1 MKCINHLNDRQ
12 RSRSRSS
19 RPVSFGRLLCCSLLI
34 FLSGYGAFFSFA
46 RFLIFHLNDLLANAE
61 QLEVIFILFVVS
73 PCFWP
78 FLISL
83 TLSVCA
89 KENKALFLSH
99 LQIKFI
105 GKSYNNLLK
114 NNGLW
119 QKSFLISKALA
130 GAQRTNLFFSTLTVC
145 SLMWLFKLISNGHKN
160 HFFHIIKSTTNNT
173 KITHHRRGCR
183 RRWPPNQRKKM
194 YL

>member
-1 MKCINHLNDRQ
+1 MYKSFKWQAKVTLSFFSLR
-12 RSRSRSS
+12 
-19 RPVSFGRLLCCSLLI
+19 VSFGRFLCCSLMVFFSI
-34 FLSGYGAFFSFA
+34 FLVMDAFFFSFA

-61 QLEVIFILFVVS
+61 QVEVIFILFVVS

-119 QKSFLISKALA
+119 QKSFLISKALVCPS
-130 GAQRTNLFFSTLTVC
+130 THKFVFFSAHCV
-145 SLMWLFKLISNGHKN
+145 
-160 HFFHIIKSTTNNT
+160 
-173 KITHHRRGCR
+173 
-183 RRWPPNQRKKM
+183 
-194 YL
+194 